1 MRYAR
6 CMSSSLNG
14 ETPASPAPATR
25 LGVLGLG
32 AMGAPMAQNL
42 LAARSH
48 LVVQARS
55 PRPDL
60 VAAGATWT
68 DTPRELA
75 AATDAILVMLPDLP
89 ELEAA
94 LDGPDGLLVTVTLS
108 PAGAPA
114 TEEPPGED
122 DDDWLE

>member
-1 MRYAR
+1 MRYTR
-6 CMSSSLNG
+6 RMSSSLNG
-14 ETPASPAPATR
+14 ETHASPAPATR

-42 LAARSH
+42 LAARRH

-94 LDGPDGLLVTVTLS
+94 LDGPDGLL
-108 PAGAPA
+108 AGIPTAA
-114 TEEPPGED
+114 ASFS
-122 DDDWLE
+122 